1 MLLLHRKQTT
11 SAVCLTV
18 LTDCA
23 IPGNSFIIPASLD
36 KIIPFSCADCI
47 DMLSAFYVRVVLTV
61 QRNCLFFIGI
71 PGDSFVLPAK
81 TDECHFFKIIGRVV
95 VVLSLWIIEPVNRNR
110 RFCRS
115 IPSDSFK
122 NPACF
127 IAECDHF
134 IKACGIEMF
143 TGLRK
148 IKPVN
153 WYT

>member
-81 TDECHFFKIIGRVV
+81 TERVSFFQDYWSCSGG
-95 VVLSLWIIEPVNRNR
+95 LEPVDYRAGKPESKILPEHSI
-110 RFCRS
+110 RFLQES
-115 IPSDSFK
+115 SLFYS
-122 NPACF
+122 
-127 IAECDHF
+127 
-134 IKACGIEMF
+134 
-143 TGLRK
+143 
-148 IKPVN
+148 
-153 WYT
+153 